1 MTTMLSLLA
10 SLAVISGA
18 WWAWMVIQWV
28 WLRPR
33 AIEKCLRKQ
42 GLDGPSYKLLHG
54 DTNQLA
60 TMSRKAALNP
70 KPLSFSDDFLPSV
83 LPFYHHII
91 HTYGKNSFAWI
102 GPTARI
108 TIMDPELIKEVLVNN
123 KVYKKPTPNPLVR
136 FLVSGVAGY
145 EDQKWAKHRK
155 ILAPAFTQD
164 KLKHMFSAMYTSCN
178 DILVKPWSKL
188 VSENNG
194 SCELDV
200 QPYIDDFSSDV
211 ISQNAFGSSYEQ
223 GRRIYQ
229 LQKEQAMLTSKVLQS
244 VYLPGRRYLPTKTNR
259 RMKQIDSE
267 LRSILSKIMEKKER
281 VMLSKE
287 SDDHEDL
294 LSLLLKS
301 TTNIN
306 ENLRMSVD
314 EVMGEC
320 KSIYFAG
327 QESSSNLL
335 LWTMILLS
343 QHPIWQTRAR
353 EDVHQ
358 VFGHNKPSYEGL
370 NHLKIVT
377 MILYEVLRLYS
388 PATIFTRITYNETKL
403 RNLTVPAGVQFLLPV
418 IFVHHD
424 REIWGEDAKEFNPER
439 FSEGIAKATKNRVAF
454 FPFSWGPRICIGN
467 NFALMEAK
475 LAISTILQNFSFELS
490 PSYTHS
496 PVYVV
501 TLQPRHGAH
510 LILHK
515 I

>member
-1 MTTMLSLLA
+1 METMLSLIS
-10 SLAVISGA
+10 SLAVICGV
-18 WWAWMVIQWV
+18 WWVWTVVQWV

-33 AIEKCLRKQ
+33 AIERCLRKQ
-42 GLDGPSYKLLHG
+42 GLRGPPYRLLHG
-54 DTNQLA
+54 DTNQMA
-60 TMSRKAALNP
+60 TMARQALMNSNP
-70 KPLSFSDDFLPSV
+70 IGLSDNFLPTV

-91 HTYGKNSFAWI
+91 HTYGKNSFTWK

-108 TIMDPELIKEVLVNN
+108 TTMDPELIKEVLVNN
-123 KVYKKPTPNPLVR
+123 KIYKKPTPNPMVKL
-136 FLVSGVAGY
+136 LVSGIPSY

-155 ILAPAFTQD
+155 IVSPAFTQD

-178 DILVKPWSKL
+178 DILIAEWAKL
-188 VSENNG
+188 VTENG

-211 ISQNAFGSSYEQ
+211 ISRNAFGSSYEQ

-229 LQKEQAMLTSKVLQS
+229 LQKEQAMLTSQALKS
-244 VYLPGRRYLPTKTNR
+244 VYLPGRRFLPTKINK
-259 RMKQIDSE
+259 RMKEIDNE
-267 LRSILSKIMEKKER
+267 LRTILSKVMEEKEHAM
-281 VMLSKE
+281 VSPN
-287 SDDHEDL
+287 EDL
-294 LSLLLKS
+294 LSLLLES
-301 TTNIN
+301 TTRTN
-306 ENLRMSVD
+306 RDTGMSVN
-314 EVMGEC
+314 EAFGEC
-320 KSIYFAG
+320 KSFYFAG

-335 LWTMILLS
+335 VWTMILLS
-343 QHPIWQTRAR
+343 QHQTWQTKAR
-353 EDVHQ
+353 EDVNR
-358 VFGHNKPSYEGL
+358 VFRHNKPSYEGL
-370 NHLKIVT
+370 SQLKVVT

-403 RNLTVPAGVQFLLPV
+403 GDLTIPAGVELLLPV

-424 REIWGEDAKEFNPER
+424 QDLWGEDAKEFKPER
-439 FSEGIAKATKNRVAF
+439 FSEGIAKATKNKLAF

-467 NFALMEAK
+467 NFALMEAR

-496 PVYVV
+496 PSYVV
-501 TLQPRHGAH
+501 TLQPRYGAH